1 MHISHK
7 GWNICHPLVN
17 NVANRHTPIKD
28 SVRKICETV
37 QRVQVDYEIST
48 NHQRIN
54 SPQRMDR
61 SAFKY
66 LIVLITHHAIKL
78 ISRELDA
85 AKLLAEDF
93 NQQVSFGVEGT
104 ALIEPTGED

>member
-1 MHISHK
+1 MEDL
-7 GWNICHPLVN
+7 HPLVK
-17 NVANRHTPIKD
+17 NVTNRHTPIED

-48 NHQRIN
+48 NYQRIN
-54 SPQRMDR
+54 NPRLMDR
-61 SAFKY
+61 SAFKD
-66 LIVLITHHAIKL
+66 IIGLITYHAIDL

-93 NQQVSFGVEGT
+93 NQQVSLELKG
-104 ALIEPTGED
+104 LH